1 MAAPASTPPPAAAQR
16 KRITVRA
23 TQACT
28 TVDCDTKRHYLRDR
42 DQVFDVWSDAFCEA
56 HMVKAE
62 AGEAPPALPPLP
74 PETTLPARNQPV
86 PIAR

>member
-1 MAAPASTPPPAAAQR
+1 MADTTTPPVAKPER
-16 KRITVRA
+16 KRLTVRA

-28 TVDCDTKRHYLRDR
+28 TVDCNTGRHYFRDR
-42 DQVFDVWSDAFCEA
+42 DQVFDVWSDAFCKG

-62 AGEAPPALPPLP
+62 AGATPPVLPPAP